1 MLYQPRLRRGRSSGR
16 SIHPRSLFGA
26 AAIVVL
32 GASLLLPQRAA
43 AAQQQSGTP
52 TIPGAPAGPALA
64 SRAELEALATSL
76 ERQAD
81 TTSSPDA
88 KNATLDRVRL
98 VRARLTDG
106 DFRPGDRIY
115 LTVSGPMPVVD
126 TVSVRAGDSVTVK
139 GITDVSLH
147 GVLRAELEP
156 TLNAAV
162 AKLVRGE
169 TVKAGP
175 LLWLAVLGGVTKPG
189 FYAMAPDVL
198 LGDALMRAGGPGGTT
213 DLTRTVIQRNGTE
226 LYGRQ
231 YVNNALSQGVTLDQ
245 LALRSG
251 DQIIVG
257 EKKPKNMT
265 AVLQAAAAILSLGFG
280 IYGITRR

>member
-1 MLYQPRLRRGRSSGR
+1 M
-16 SIHPRSLFGA
+16 FA
-26 AAIVVL
+26 AVVAAL
-32 GASLLLPQRAA
+32 SASLLLPRCAV
-43 AAQQQSGTP
+43 AAQQQSGAQAGSF
-52 TIPGAPAGPALA
+52 PGAPAGPALA

-81 TTSSPDA
+81 TSSAADA
-88 KNATLDRVRL
+88 KTAMLERARL

-106 DFRPGDRIY
+106 DFRPGDR
-115 LTVSGPMPVVD
+115 LFVTVAGPMVVAD

-162 AKLVRGE
+162 AKLLRGAV
-169 TVKAGP
+169 VKAGP
-175 LLWLAVLGGVTKPG
+175 LLWLAVLGGVAKPG
-189 FYAMAPDVL
+189 FYAMPPDVL
-198 LGDALMRAGGPGGTT
+198 LGDALMRAGGPGAQT
-213 DLTRTVIQRNGTE
+213 DLARTVIQRDGTE
-226 LYGRQ
+226 LYGHD
-231 YVNNALSQGVTLDQ
+231 YINTALAQGVTLDQ
-245 LALRSG
+245 LALHSG

-257 EKKPKNMT
+257 EKKTKNIT
-265 AVLQAAAAILSLGFG
+265 SVLQAAAAIISLGFG